1 MFTILEKILSRRH
14 YCLHFTDASLK
25 AKRLGGGTR
34 GAGTTQT
41 RLPLPTELLL
51 FHCILEVNV

>member
-1 MFTILEKILSRRH
+1 MFTILEKILSRH
-14 YCLHFTDASLK
+14 YCLHFMDASLK
-25 AKRLGGGTR
+25 AQRLGGGTR

-41 RLPLPTELLL
+41 RLPLPTEPSL